1 MGKGGAHSAM
11 ARKARMVRRATGM
24 ARNELRQ
31 ERQAGTRFSCST
43 GATSPPVKGL
53 SPELAAA
60 IADFQR
66 QRRP

>member
-1 MGKGGAHSAM
+1 
-11 ARKARMVRRATGM
+11 MVRRATGM

-31 ERQAGTRFSCST
+31 ERQTGIRFSCST